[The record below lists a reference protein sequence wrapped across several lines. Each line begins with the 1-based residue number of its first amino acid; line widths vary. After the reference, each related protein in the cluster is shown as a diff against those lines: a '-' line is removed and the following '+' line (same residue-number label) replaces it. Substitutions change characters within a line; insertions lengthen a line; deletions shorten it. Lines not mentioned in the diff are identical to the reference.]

1 MLIFEKSVLYE
12 NESSAVAF
20 SIKEAK
26 STIISPVFMYFDC
39 LDRLPEGPQ
48 TQTDFV
54 RMNGNVAK
62 NLLTLEDCIANSSI
76 IMYWIFCN
84 A

>member
-1 MLIFEKSVLYE
+1 MCFE
-12 NESSAVAF
+12 
-20 SIKEAK
+20 
-26 STIISPVFMYFDC
+26 C